1 MPGTNESMPNFARPL
16 VFSGMSRRSIHWPTT
31 LYSLGFLSVS
41 FLRSSSENFLVIG
54 ALATISPYEMER
66 PVGRWRTALRAA
78 THSSA
83 GTFQYCAAASTSA
96 MRAAA
101 PARESVSN
109 VQLTLQLPPV
119 SISPYFGSLVG

>member
-1 MPGTNESMPNFARPL
+1 M
-16 VFSGMSRRSIHWPTT
+16 
-31 LYSLGFLSVS
+31 
-41 FLRSSSENFLVIG
+41 LRD
-54 ALATISPYEMER
+54 
-66 PVGRWRTALRAA
+66 A

-96 MRAAA
+96 RRAAA